1 MESIPVIVVA
11 FVISLIMISIS
22 KAKKNEKQRQ
32 QKKTQIMQQLQEAA
46 SGSKPGAYP
55 QRPAQGPM
63 PGNAGS
69 RGPMPRGFAS
79 QGPMSRGFA
88 SQGPMPKQASRKP
101 DSLPASMRSQPVS
114 GTKKKEDGMKVFRAL
129 EDRNNDWLAKQLR
142 EERFY
147 EKKFSAM
154 YGLKRQHAAN
164 CDADSLRREHEE
176 NCDAE
181 ELRKLSRR

>member
-1 MESIPVIVVA
+1 
-11 FVISLIMISIS
+11 
-22 KAKKNEKQRQ
+22 
-32 QKKTQIMQQLQEAA
+32 
-46 SGSKPGAYP
+46 
-55 QRPAQGPM
+55 
-63 PGNAGS
+63 
-69 RGPMPRGFAS
+69 
-79 QGPMSRGFA
+79 
-88 SQGPMPKQASRKP
+88 
-101 DSLPASMRSQPVS
+101 
-114 GTKKKEDGMKVFRAL
+114 MKVFRAL

-147 EKKFSAM
+147 EQKFSAM